1 MLIFHYESCDRFNFL
16 LLPGNEIWKCIGI
29 PCLTE
34 VKHSHPWQSA
44 EFLRDNFL
52 PFADWQIQFVLT
64 QTCETN
70 PSFSRC
76 IYFLFPVWI
85 HLLGTVFSKL
95 WLLDCTVNTILWEL
109 SLLCSWRCLT
119 AGAQHRPV
127 QHMEHITWE
136 ATCWNRR
143 VHAIFYI
150 RTAKKV
156 EGWAVWDIS
165 KARGCWNIDGS
176 TQSFTS
182 MLLKYTISIKS
193 DRLEAKANNFVS

>member
-1 MLIFHYESCDRFNFL
+1 MKMHRHPMLDWGKTFSSMAECRVPERQFL
-16 LLPGNEIWKCIGI
+16 ALCW
-29 PCLTE
+29 LTDS
-34 VKHSHPWQSA
+34 VCSYSDMWNKSVFQ
-44 EFLRDNFL
+44 LR
-52 PFADWQIQFVLT
+52 
-64 QTCETN
+64 
-70 PSFSRC
+70 

-85 HLLGTVFSKL
+85 HLLGTVFLKL
-95 WLLDCTVNTILWEL
+95 WLLHCTVNTILWEL

-119 AGAQHRPV
+119 AGAQQRPV